1 MQDHFLFD
9 FYPFTIDEQSDSM
22 PITPE
27 QKDLNL
33 LESMGA
39 ASTSFSN
46 IKFDEQRKEM
56 YQEKRAAYKNVA

>member
-9 FYPFTIDEQSDSM
+9 FYPFTIDEQSDQT

-33 LESMGA
+33 LESMST

-46 IKFDEQRKEM
+46 IKFDE
-56 YQEKRAAYKNVA
+56 